1 MAADPMLLLATGAS
15 AGLPVPLDD
24 PMISANG
31 QHVVI
36 VGLVL
41 MAIAISLILG
51 LVVRRLFAALV
62 FAVALTC
69 VLVALLVAI

>member
-1 MAADPMLLLATGAS
+1 MAAVPMLLATAAS

-24 PMISANG
+24 PLMSPHG
-31 QHVVI
+31 QQVII

-69 VLVALLVAI
+69 VLVAILVAL

>member
-1 MAADPMLLLATGAS
+1 MSAAHLPLLATGAS
-15 AGLPVPLDD
+15 AGLPVPLTD
-24 PMISANG
+24 PLLSSHG
-31 QHVVI
+31 QQVVI

-69 VLVALLVAI
+69 VLVAILVAI